1 MSNTGDSGFGQVTH
15 VNGARPKADPG
26 GKPSGKG
33 AVQTTVLTTSVTFR
47 DWVRADMEYKENSV
61 RAKYS

>member
-1 MSNTGDSGFGQVTH
+1 MGDSSDSGFGKKTH
-15 VNGARPKADPG
+15 VNGASPKADPG
-26 GKPSGKG
+26 GKPVTGT
-33 AVQTTVLTTSVTFR
+33 QTTVLTSSVAFR